1 MTRLLFIANVAR
13 TRARFLLALL
23 CDARVQ
29 SAHFVCNRFANIFF
43 HRARVSRG
51 YLASTA
57 RRERERPVLPLLLSI
72 SLFLFSFFSTNSV
85 EFGWESQSVVG
96 TSLKIVYHFL
106 LDFSSP
112 VFFFSFFGNILLRII
127 VDVRKKRKEWKLIL
141 SRDPGRGRGGL
152 IGYYF
157 ENVTSRL
164 YVYIFF
170 IFHDF
175 SQILQLD
182 L

>member
-1 MTRLLFIANVAR
+1 MPVFSSRFCATHVCSLCTLRLQPLRQHIFPS
-13 TRARFLLALL
+13 RA
-23 CDARVQ
+23 C
-29 SAHFVCNRFANIFF
+29 I
-43 HRARVSRG
+43 SRLSG
-51 YLASTA
+51 VHCSK
-57 RRERERPVLPLLLSI
+57 RERETSSSSTSLYLSI
-72 SLFLFSFFSTNSV
+72 SLFLFFNEFRGIRLGKSVGGGNFFENCLPFSFLRFFFSS
-85 EFGWESQSVVG
+85 
-96 TSLKIVYHFL
+96 
-106 LDFSSP
+106 
-112 VFFFSFFGNILLRII
+112 FFSFFGNILLRII

-141 SRDPGRGRGGL
+141 SRDPGKGRGGL

>member
-106 LDFSSP
+106 LHFSSP
-112 VFFFSFFGNILLRII
+112 VFFFFLFLEIYCY
-127 VDVRKKRKEWKLIL
+127 VL
-141 SRDPGRGRGGL
+141 SL
-152 IGYYF
+152 M
-157 ENVTSRL
+157 
-164 YVYIFF
+164 
-170 IFHDF
+170 
-175 SQILQLD
+175 
-182 L
+182 